1 MVWFGLSVW
10 ALTKC
15 TWLQCGK
22 GSQPQNKHKELS
34 HSANLIMMN
43 DIKQDNLIFFLRQPW
58 HRTNE
63 TRGRISLYPERAA
76 GGLHGG
82 SGQPGEADP
91 RSWTH
96 SYWSLHYQIQTG
108 LPFNNVDVDVIFCIF
123 DPFHYLPLMFNC
135 LFRGTNSRQYFNS
148 DVWKSHCT
156 IRIFLS
162 ASCLVSN
169 LVLLLVTLWKQ
180 YLINPII

>member
-63 TRGRISLYPERAA
+63 TRGRISLYPEQQEVYMEAVA
-76 GGLHGG
+76 SLVK
-82 SGQPGEADP
+82 QILDPGHIRIGAFTIRYRLDSHLIMLMLTWYFAFLTPSTIFHSCSIVFSEVQTADNISTVTDE
-91 RSWTH
+91 R
-96 SYWSLHYQIQTG
+96 
-108 LPFNNVDVDVIFCIF
+108 V
-123 DPFHYLPLMFNC
+123 
-135 LFRGTNSRQYFNS
+135 
-148 DVWKSHCT
+148 T

-162 ASCLVSN
+162 EKEWWTRELAETVFILKKLFQCE
-169 LVLLLVTLWKQ
+169 
-180 YLINPII
+180 